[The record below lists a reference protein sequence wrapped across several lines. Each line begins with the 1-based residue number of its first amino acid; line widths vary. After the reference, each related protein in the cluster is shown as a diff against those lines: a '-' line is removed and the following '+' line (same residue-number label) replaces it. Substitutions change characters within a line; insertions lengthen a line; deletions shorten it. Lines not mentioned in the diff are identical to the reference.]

1 MGCAVGRIFKYI
13 RLTGKVNQMHNYI
26 FMIAVLA
33 LLGLSILVVTFCN
46 YTLSNEQY
54 DRLKSYVSK
63 WPYLMTFLGVLVAT
77 FHFSNGEE
85 TITVVAAIGA
95 LLSHILGVSHKNYTD
110 GAIAEEADWVE
121 DGEWDG
127 DVDE

>member
-1 MGCAVGRIFKYI
+1 
-13 RLTGKVNQMHNYI
+13 MHNYI

-95 LLSHILGVSHKNYTD
+95 LLSHILGISHKNYTD
-110 GAIAEEADWVE
+110 GAIAEEVDWVE